1 MPVPKKIPAAKKRK
15 VEFINNEQ
23 MEDANDGSEEVLRRN
38 VRQTKRPF
46 WFQYYLDDCMEG
58 EEEDN
63 PLNRSLT
70 LHLSEQ
76 EFVDK

>member
-23 MEDANDGSEEVLRRN
+23 MDSNDGNEEVPRRN

-46 WFQYYLDDCMEG
+46 RFQDYLDDCMEG

-63 PLNRSLT
+63 P
-70 LHLSEQ
+70 
-76 EFVDK
+76 

>member
-23 MEDANDGSEEVLRRN
+23 MEDTNDGSEEVLRRN

-46 WFQYYLDDCMEG
+46 WFQDYLDDCMEG

-63 PLNRSLT
+63 P
-70 LHLSEQ
+70 
-76 EFVDK
+76 